1 MTNRL
6 PGNFLHAA
14 AVKQM
19 LIIPQHFASTS
30 HSRRVFA
37 RSLYDVKSRITECEK
52 KYLKKQCGRATTC
65 KHTAAALPVAFPSIS
80 HFHAHTRE
88 SSARFVAIP
97 IDSYR
102 EAENKMR
109 KIGNASELNVSQ
121 AASKLNRNGGDN
133 PASRARYTR
142 IIVAQQRVNGI
153 I

>member
-1 MTNRL
+1 
-6 PGNFLHAA
+6 
-14 AVKQM
+14 M

-37 RSLYDVKSRITECEK
+37 RSLYDVKSRITEREK
-52 KYLKKQCGRATTC
+52 KYLKKQYGRATAREHT
-65 KHTAAALPVAFPSIS
+65 TAALSVAFPSIRD
-80 HFHAHTRE
+80 FHAHTRE

-97 IDSYR
+97 IVGYR

-109 KIGNASELNVSQ
+109 KRGNASRLNVSQ
-121 AASKLNRNGGDN
+121 AASKLKRNGGDN